1 MLALLVLVASPA
13 FAQQVRFDGDRNDR
27 FDHRFD
33 NHGGGVSFEIGDAE
47 NESGDIE
54 TENNFAIKGN
64 NNNACLGQLQFG
76 QTGNFTNQQGAL
88 QFGEGVDFDKD
99 HDFFGRDRDRDRD
112 NFFFGRDRDHGFFGN
127 GNGDLEF
134 EGPEI
139 TFAPQNET
147 ACDQAVQQS
156 SAASSWGW

>member
-33 NHGGGVSFEIGDAE
+33 NDRGGVSFEIGDAE

-88 QFGEGVDFDKD
+88 QFGEGADFDRD
-99 HDFFGRDRDRDRD
+99 HG
-112 NFFFGRDRDHGFFGN
+112 FFGRDRDHGFFGN

-147 ACDQAVQQS
+147 ACNQVVQQS
-156 SAASSWGW
+156 AAASSWDNWSSWGW